1 MVKSV
6 IIREVMPNDA
16 LRLVELSRQLGYSI
30 SVSEMQANI
39 EMCLN
44 DSQYKIFITEIKQE
58 VCGFI
63 GLITARWLH
72 RNGSWA
78 KVLSLVVNEQQRGLK
93 IGSQLLTFAENYVK
107 AQGCDKIELV
117 SGLHRRQ
124 SGAHQFYLNHGYESD
139 LTQYFVKKLSKE

>member
-44 DSQYKIFITEIKQE
+44 DSLYKIFITEIKQE

-78 KVLSLVVNEQQRGLK
+78 KVLSLVVDEQQRGLK

-107 AQGCDKIELV
+107 AQG
-117 SGLHRRQ
+117 
-124 SGAHQFYLNHGYESD
+124 
-139 LTQYFVKKLSKE
+139 

>member
-1 MVKSV
+1 M
-6 IIREVMPNDA
+6 
-16 LRLVELSRQLGYSI
+16 L
-30 SVSEMQANI
+30 ANI
-39 EMCLN
+39 EMYLN

-78 KVLSLVVNEQQRGLK
+78 KVLALVVDEQQRGLK

-107 AQGCDKIELV
+107 ALGCDKIELV

-124 SGAHQFYLNHGYESD
+124 SGAHQFYLNHGYQSD
-139 LTQYFVKKLSKE
+139 VTQYFVKKLS

>member
-1 MVKSV
+1 MKSV
-6 IIREVMPNDA
+6 IIREVMPNDT

-30 SVSEMQANI
+30 NLAEMQANI

-78 KVLSLVVNEQQRGLK
+78 KVLALIVDERQRGLK

-107 AQGCDKIELV
+107 ALGCDKIELV

-124 SGAHQFYLNHGYESD
+124 SGAHKFYLNHGYQSD
-139 LTQYFVKKLSKE
+139 VTQYFVKKLS